1 MKRRDFITGL
11 ASAAA
16 LPPVA
21 WAQQSSG
28 VPVIGFLHSGSLDSF
43 GHLLGSFRQGLRD
56 SGFVDG
62 RNATIEPRWAEG
74 RLDRLPA
81 LANDFVRAQVSV
93 IAAVGPPAALAAKTA
108 TAKIPIVFT
117 SGEDPIKIGL
127 VASYNRPGGNVTGV
141 AMLTEKLGAKR
152 LGLLRELAPTA
163 TLIAV
168 LLDPSLPTF
177 DTQLE
182 DVEQGARS
190 VGQKVQVLRA
200 ATNAEIDTAFAT
212 ATKLKAGAMLV
223 GAMFINAERRDKL
236 VALAAQSALPTI
248 YPEALFV
255 SAGGLMS
262 YAASLSTVYRQAGIY
277 VGKVLKGEEPSNL
290 PIIQPTK
297 FDLAINLKTARAL
310 GLEIPPK
317 ILATADEVIE

>member
-1 MKRRDFITGL
+1 MKRRTFIAGL
-11 ASAAA
+11 GSVVAR
-16 LPPVA
+16 PVVA
-21 WAQQSSG
+21 RGQQRNL
-28 VPVIGFLHSGSLDSF
+28 PVIGILHSGHSDSF
-43 GHLLGSFRQGLRD
+43 GYLLGSFRQGLRD

-62 RNATIEPRWAEG
+62 QNATIELRWAEG
-74 RLDRLPA
+74 RLDQLPA
-81 LANDFVRAQVSV
+81 LANDLVRAHVSV
-93 IAAVGPPAALAAKTA
+93 IAAVGPPAALAAKAA
-108 TAKIPIVFT
+108 TTTIPIVFT

-141 AMLTEKLGAKR
+141 AMLIEKLGAKR

-177 DTQLE
+177 DTQLD

-190 VGQKVQVLRA
+190 AGQKIHVLRA
-200 ATNAEIDTAFAT
+200 STTAEIDTAFAT
-212 ATKLKAGAMLV
+212 ATKLQAGAMLV
-223 GAMFINAERRDKL
+223 GAVFFNAEQQDKL
-236 VALAAQSALPTI
+236 VTLAAQSALPTI

-255 SAGGLMS
+255 RAGGLMS

-277 VGKVLKGEEPSNL
+277 VSKVLKGEEPSNL